1 MASLTGEE
9 KSRVRHHLGFLGVQV
24 AQTFVFNFPTP
35 IETQFAVE
43 GAMDRVLEDELPQVR
58 RHLAILDKFEQQMID
73 DVELMAINR
82 IDTIEVNQKEQA
94 QLLVVYD
101 YWRKSLANLF
111 GVTVNPSDQRFM
123 GGMGVNVVVT
133 G

>member
-1 MASLTGEE
+1 
-9 KSRVRHHLGFLGVQV
+9 
-24 AQTFVFNFPTP
+24 
-35 IETQFAVE
+35 
-43 GAMDRVLEDELPQVR
+43 MDRVLEDELPQVR